1 MNNIESLNHNNDLK
15 KGLKKMHVQ
24 MVALGG
30 VIGSAY
36 FYGLGGLMSMTGP
49 AAFLAFAFGGILVFS
64 TLYCLGELLVAMP
77 VTGSF
82 ISYSREFI
90 SDGFAAGV
98 GWTYWVAIIVYIPSE
113 CIVTGT
119 IMNMYVPQLSV
130 LMWAIIAAVFLS
142 IINLGQVSNLGKI
155 ESVLALTKVMAIVIF
170 TILAILICLG
180 VIGTQGAPGTANLL
194 QEGGLFPLGVLA
206 VFLNMSIIV
215 MNFAGIEIIALTA
228 GETENPS
235 AVMPSA
241 VRAGAFR
248 IFFLFVIPSFL
259 IATIYPWTAASYDES
274 AFSAA
279 LAYNGFTALSHIFN
293 MIIIVAAFSCAN
305 CNLYAAIRA
314 MYSLSK
320 EGMAPKQMGYVTNKG
335 VPIMAAGFSLILVWI
350 IIFVYTFDTSGLF
363 YVYLLATS
371 GVATVFCWGSICIS
385 QFIFRRRLYAEGL
398 SERNLKFYTPLFPLP
413 NVLGLAIL
421 VFTLIITAYSAD
433 LRLSLYIGLPCFI
446 IPYAIFET
454 ISKSGKFKIKK
465 EIDFKDVLKEIKSTH
480 YLIK

>member
-1 MNNIESLNHNNDLK
+1 MNGENEILDNDLK
-15 KGLKKMHVQ
+15 KGLKKLHVQ

-49 AAFLAFAFGGILVFS
+49 ASFLAFAFGGILVFS

-77 VTGSF
+77 TTGSF

-119 IMNMYVPQLSV
+119 IMHMYFPQLSIFI
-130 LMWAIIAAVFLS
+130 WAIFFAILLTM
-142 IINLGQVSNLGKI
+142 INFGQVANLGKI
-155 ESVLALTKVMAIVIF
+155 ESVLAMTKVIAIIIF
-170 TILAILICLG
+170 TVLAILILFG
-180 VIGTQGAPGTANLL
+180 VIGTQGAPGTKNLL
-194 QEGGLFPLGVLA
+194 QQGGLFPLGVLA

-228 GETENPS
+228 GETENPEK
-235 AVMPSA
+235 VMPSA

-259 IATIYPWTAASYDES
+259 IAMIYPWTLASYEES
-274 AFSAA
+274 AFAAA
-279 LAYNGFTALSHIFN
+279 LAFNGFTALSHIFN
-293 MIIIVAAFSCAN
+293 LIIIVAAFSCAN

-320 EGMAPKQMGYVTNKG
+320 EGMAPGKISYVTAKG
-335 VPIMAAGFSLILVWI
+335 VPVYSAGFSLILVWI
-350 IIFVYTFDTSGLF
+350 ILIIYSFDKSGLF
-363 YVYLLATS
+363 YMYLLATS
-371 GVATVFCWGSICIS
+371 GVVTVFCWGSICIS
-385 QFIFRRRLYAEGL
+385 QYRFRKRLYAEGL
-398 SERNLKFYTPLFPLP
+398 LKSNLKFHTPFYPLP
-413 NVLGLAIL
+413 NILGLAIL
-421 VFTLIITAYSAD
+421 GFTLILTTISPD
-433 LRLSLYIGLPCFI
+433 LRLSIYIGMPCFI
-446 IPYAIFET
+446 VPYLIIEVLKKT
-454 ISKSGKFKIKK
+454 GKFKMKK
-465 EIDFKDVLKEIKSTH
+465 EINLTEVLDEIKSPD
-480 YLIK
+480 YLINK

>member
-1 MNNIESLNHNNDLK
+1 MDSVTLNHDNDLK

-77 VTGSF
+77 TTGSF
-82 ISYSREFI
+82 IAYSREFI

-98 GWTYWVAIIVYIPSE
+98 GWTYWVAIVVYIPSE

-119 IMNMYVPQLSV
+119 IMNMYFPGLSI
-130 LMWAIIAAVFLS
+130 LIWAMFFAILLS
-142 IINLGQVSNLGKI
+142 IINLGRVSNLGKI
-155 ESVLALTKVMAIVIF
+155 ESVLSMTKVIAIVVF
-170 TILAILICLG
+170 TIIAILILFG
-180 VIGTQGAPGTANLL
+180 VVGSQDAPGAKNLFDH
-194 QEGGLFPLGVLA
+194 GGLFPLGLLA

-228 GETENPS
+228 GETENPEK
-235 AVMPSA
+235 VMPSA

-248 IFFLFVIPSFL
+248 IFFLFVIPSLL
-259 IATIYPWTAASYDES
+259 IAMIYPWTLASYEES
-274 AFSAA
+274 AFAAA
-279 LAYNGFTALSHIFN
+279 LAYNGFNTLSNIFN
-293 MIIIVAAFSCAN
+293 MLIIVAAFSCAN

-320 EGMAPKQMGYVTNKG
+320 EGMAPKRISHVTGKG
-335 VPIMAAGFSLILVWI
+335 VPIVSAGFTLFVVWI
-350 IIFVYTFDTSGLF
+350 ILFVYSFDQSGLF
-363 YVYLLATS
+363 YMYLLATS

-385 QFIFRRRLYAEGL
+385 QFRFRRRLNREGL
-398 SERNLKFYTPLFPLP
+398 SKNHLKFHTPLYPLP
-413 NVLGLAIL
+413 NILGLAIL
-421 VFTLIITAYSAD
+421 GFTLLLTAYSSE
-433 LRLSLYIGLPCFI
+433 LRLSIYIGMPCFI
-446 IPYAIFET
+446 IPYIIIEVMR
-454 ISKSGKFKIKK
+454 KSGQFKMKK
-465 EIDFKDVLKEIKSTH
+465 EIDFLKVLDEIKSPD
-480 YLIK
+480 YLNNK